1 MISTAIAL
9 QEASKEAVF
18 DETSMLMASALYH
31 GRHEM
36 SDEEFQQAIFLYSGH
51 LSAMATTLVTH
62 ILLTEQQINDMVDT
76 IKEMETMGK
85 DIE

>member
-1 MISTAIAL
+1 MIATAIAL
-9 QEASKEAVF
+9 QEAIIIAVF
-18 DETSMLMASALYH
+18 DETTIMMASALFQ

-36 SDEEFQQAIFLYSGH
+36 TDDEFQQAIFIYSGH
-51 LSAMATTLVTH
+51 LSAMATTLATNV
-62 ILLTEQQINDMVDT
+62 LLTKSQLDEMINT

>member
-1 MISTAIAL
+1 MIATAIAL
-9 QEASKEAVF
+9 QETSKEAVF
-18 DETSMLMASALYH
+18 DETTIMMASALFH

-36 SDEEFQQAIFLYSGH
+36 DDDEFQRAIFMYSAH
-51 LSAMATTLVTH
+51 LSSVATTLATNV
-62 ILLTEQQINDMVDT
+62 LLTKSQIDEMINT